1 VKLELDFLA
10 MEGLIPLVYRAVV
23 DYRKG
28 RQLQLGSCRLQLYT
42 ADRSPSPSRALLLC
56 DSAASPAASVA
67 AALMS
72 PLLCSST
79 SRHHCT
85 G

>member
-1 VKLELDFLA
+1 

-56 DSAASPAASVA
+56 DSVASPASVA

-72 PLLCSST
+72 PLLRSSA